1 MKKGERRQ
9 ASMENVQGLDGWQ
22 SLARTVISVAVQES
36 EGHLIMTS
44 RECQMKPH
52 KREELKQEAKKFL
65 ESESEYK
72 DLLFDIATFEKDT
85 GDNIT
90 DGTDCTIQ

>member
-1 MKKGERRQ
+1 
-9 ASMENVQGLDGWQ
+9 
-22 SLARTVISVAVQES
+22 
-36 EGHLIMTS
+36 MTS

-72 DLLFDIATFEKDT
+72 DLLFDIARYNK
-85 GDNIT
+85 GDE
-90 DGTDCTIQ
+90 

>member
-1 MKKGERRQ
+1 MKKGERKQ

-22 SLARTVISVAVQES
+22 SLARTV
-36 EGHLIMTS
+36 
-44 RECQMKPH
+44 
-52 KREELKQEAKKFL
+52 
-65 ESESEYK
+65 
-72 DLLFDIATFEKDT
+72 EKDT

>member
-1 MKKGERRQ
+1 MKKGERKQ

-44 RECQMKPH
+44 GECQMKPH
-52 KREELKQEAKKFL
+52 KQE
-65 ESESEYK
+65 
-72 DLLFDIATFEKDT
+72 I
-85 GDNIT
+85 I
-90 DGTDCTIQ
+90 